1 MDVTARPSESS
12 LSYRARRAL
21 GADQRPPRRRGAV
34 PRLRSRSPMRRA
46 IVFLST
52 GALIL
57 LMAGGSLMARS
68 GRAPRTSVD
77 TPSERTALAG
87 GAQNEQPK

>member
-1 MDVTARPSESS
+1 
-12 LSYRARRAL
+12 
-21 GADQRPPRRRGAV
+21 V
-34 PRLRSRSPMRRA
+34 PRLRPRSPMRRA

-68 GRAPRTSVD
+68 GRAPRSGAVGA
-77 TPSERTALAG
+77 PERTALAG
-87 GAQNEQPK
+87 GAQHEQPK